1 MPYKFNQPRRHKIP
15 KSKYRVTN
23 WPEYDAALLR
33 RGSLTLWFTDE
44 AVAAWQ
50 AESTGKRGAQRVYS
64 ALAIETALAMRL
76 VFRQALRQTE
86 GLLRSMANL
95 LGLAIPI
102 PDYTT
107 LSRRGGGLRV
117 LPEVMSRDEP
127 LHILVDSTGLK
138 ICGEGE
144 WLHQKQGIRPRRS
157 WRKLHLALNADS
169 KEIVASELTPDEI
182 GDATE
187 VAPLLDQIEGKLGS
201 FIADGAYDGG
211 PIYEA
216 VAAHQPDP
224 PAVVVIPPRSSA
236 VPSSTATT
244 APTQRDLHLETITQQ
259 GRIAWQRSSGY
270 NRRAWVETA
279 IYRYKTIIGR
289 RLRARC
295 LANQQV
301 EAKIGCNILNRMTR
315 LGMPVFQRIA

>member
-1 MPYKFNQPRRHKIP
+1 MPYKFNQARRHKIP

-23 WPEYDAALLR
+23 WPQYDAALLR

-76 VFRQALRQTE
+76 VFHQALRQTE
-86 GLLRSMANL
+86 GLLRSVASL
-95 LGLAIPI
+95 LGLALPI

-117 LPEVMSRDEP
+117 RPDRDEP
-127 LHILVDSTGLK
+127 LHLLVDSTGLK

-144 WLHQKQGIRPRRS
+144 WLHQKQGVQPRRS
-157 WRKLHLALNADS
+157 WRKLNLALNADN
-169 KEIVASELTPDEI
+169 KEIVASELTPDVI

-201 FIADGAYDGG
+201 LIADGAYDGG

-224 PAVVVIPPRSSA
+224 PAVVVIPPRSTA
-236 VPSSTATT
+236 VPSPTART
-244 APTQRDLHLETITQQ
+244 APAQRDLHL
-259 GRIAWQRSSGY
+259 A
-270 NRRAWVETA
+270 
-279 IYRYKTIIGR
+279 
-289 RLRARC
+289 
-295 LANQQV
+295 
-301 EAKIGCNILNRMTR
+301 
-315 LGMPVFQRIA
+315 